1 MLILIKRKKYK
12 QVKVK
17 VSRRPTGSLITFEIQ
32 TSKCIHNH
40 KYINTHI

>member
-1 MLILIKRKKYK
+1 MLILIKKKYK

-17 VSRRPTGSLITFEIQ
+17 VSRRPTGSLITFDIQ